1 MHIDTCLSVEAA
13 AAAYTDDVA
22 FFQHLARFNRYLFQ
36 IAIPAAQTVTVI
48 EDRDK
53 LDDLKAKRDDLRQA
67 SKMLYIRE
75 TDLSGMPVVGAGVT
89 YEERR
94 YRVMECSL
102 EEGMYVIL
110 LGEVRR

>member
-1 MHIDTCLSVEAA
+1 MSLAEQIER
-13 AAAYTDDVA
+13 DVRDI
-22 FFQHLARFNRYLFQ
+22 FLNTNDFARPRQWNG
-36 IAIPAAQTVTVI
+36 QTVTVI

-67 SKMLYIRE
+67 SKMLYISE

>member
-1 MHIDTCLSVEAA
+1 MS
-13 AAAYTDDVA
+13 
-22 FFQHLARFNRYLFQ
+22 LAEQ
-36 IAIPAAQTVTVI
+36 IARDVSEIFLNTNDFARPRLWNGQSITVI

-53 LDDLKAKRDDLRQA
+53 LDDIKAKRDDLRQA
-67 SKMLYIRE
+67 SKLLYIRE
-75 TDLSGMPVVGAGVT
+75 SDLSGMPVVGAGVT

-94 YRVMECSL
+94 YRVMEASL